1 MMLRVVCDVLWG
13 QSGLFDPAVYKTK
26 IHTHI
31 YITHPAKIFGHLSDY
46 EAIYIF
52 FKQDVA
58 TGHTEKKFYALGTD
72 ILFTE
77 Y

>member
-1 MMLRVVCDVLWG
+1 MCYEGNQDYLT
-13 QSGLFDPAVYKTK
+13 QLFIRLKF
-26 IHTHI
+26 THI